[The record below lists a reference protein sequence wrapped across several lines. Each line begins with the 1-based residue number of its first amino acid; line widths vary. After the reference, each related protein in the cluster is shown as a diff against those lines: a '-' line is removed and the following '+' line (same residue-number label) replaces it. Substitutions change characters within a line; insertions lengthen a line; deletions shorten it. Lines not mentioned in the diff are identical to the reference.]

1 LARCLRELIIENMKL
16 LHLKVVL
23 AAIDAD
29 ESSLD
34 TLRAAR
40 ELAHAAG
47 ATLHVVHATAAAA
60 RGEQAPGGGDADDV
74 RALFARADVQGSGA
88 SLDIVAGEPTHVIRS
103 FADKIRANIIVL
115 GQHRGRRTD
124 QPRLGSTALGVV
136 TNSWAPCLVLSGPMR
151 LPLEQ
156 VLVPVDLSNTSRG
169 ALHVALSW
177 ASALRQTRKG
187 GAEGSDTA
195 ALTALFIDTAKRK
208 ASPRALDDELER
220 LRRDAG
226 TWAGVS
232 VRGVVVAKSDVP
244 QAIAE
249 YVGEHQS
256 DLIVLGTRGLGSDE
270 VGRLGS
276 VALGVVRRMEQPI
289 LLVPP
294 AVWES
299 YASTS

>member
-1 LARCLRELIIENMKL
+1 MKL
-16 LHLKVVL
+16 LHLRVVL

-40 ELAHAAG
+40 ALANAAG
-47 ATLHVVHATAAAA
+47 AKLHVVHAA
-60 RGEQAPGGGDADDV
+60 GGDADEV
-74 RALFARADVQGSGA
+74 RQLFERSDEKQSAALE
-88 SLDIVAGEPTHVIRS
+88 IIAGEPTHVIRS
-103 FADKIRANIIVL
+103 FADRIRADVIVL
-115 GQHRGRRTD
+115 GQHRKRGTKN
-124 QPRLGSTALGVV
+124 PGIGSTALGVV
-136 TNSWAPCLVLSGPMR
+136 TNSWAPCLVLSRPMR

-169 ALHVALSW
+169 ALVVALSW

-187 GAEGSDTA
+187 TGAAGSETA
-195 ALTALFIDTAKRK
+195 ALTALFVDAAKREG
-208 ASPRALDDELER
+208 SPRALDEELDR
-220 LRRDAG
+220 LRREAG

-232 VRGVVVAKSDVP
+232 VRGVVVANRETP
-244 QAIAE
+244 QAIAS
-249 YVGEHQS
+249 YLGGNRS
-256 DLIVLGTRGLGSDE
+256 DLVVLGTRGLGSGP

-276 VALGVVRRMEQPI
+276 VALGVLERIDQPI

-299 YASTS
+299 YSSPT

>member
-1 LARCLRELIIENMKL
+1 MKL

-29 ESSLD
+29 ESSLE
-34 TLRAAR
+34 TLRAAA

-47 ATLHVVHATAAAA
+47 AKLHVVHATPAGA
-60 RGEQAPGGGDADDV
+60 RGDQATGGDADAV
-74 RALFARADVQGSGA
+74 RRLFERSEVKRSEA
-88 SLDIVAGEPTHVIRS
+88 SLDIIAGESTHVIRT
-103 FADKIRANIIVL
+103 FADKIRADVIVL
-115 GQHRGRRTD
+115 GQHRGRPTD
-124 QPRLGSTALGVV
+124 QARLGSTALGVV
-136 TNSWAPCLVLSGPMR
+136 TNSWAPCLVLSRPMR
-151 LPLEQ
+151 LPLEH

-169 ALHVALSW
+169 ALRVALSW
-177 ASALRQTRKG
+177 ASALRKTKKG
-187 GAEGSDTA
+187 SGAAGNETA
-195 ALTALFIDTAKRK
+195 TLTALFVDAAKRE

-220 LRRDAG
+220 LRGDAG

-232 VRGVVVAKSDVP
+232 VRGVVVAKSDIP
-244 QAIAE
+244 QAIAD

-256 DLIVLGTRGLGSDE
+256 DLLVIGTRGLGSDA

-276 VALGVVRRMEQPI
+276 VALGVLRRMDQPI

-299 YASTS
+299 YASAT